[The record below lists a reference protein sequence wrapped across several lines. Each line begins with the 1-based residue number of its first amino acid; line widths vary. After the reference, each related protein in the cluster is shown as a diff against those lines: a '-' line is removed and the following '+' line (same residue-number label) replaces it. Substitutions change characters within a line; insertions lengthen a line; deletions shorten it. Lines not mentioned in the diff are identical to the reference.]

1 MTIHITTKDLTALL
15 KIAKTNDSR
24 YYVNCVC
31 FTATQAS
38 ATYAVTL
45 IRIPCAME
53 TREDGESILVKTEYL
68 KKQLAVTKALGSATV
83 ILEPTEEDI
92 MPGKYPPTD
101 AAFPSSP
108 TPFARY
114 NLDQLLQV
122 LTALKSASTKN
133 AVVILASDNGDFD
146 GRPLHLSLDQYTT
159 PQALIMPGKGEA
171 R

>member
-15 KIAKTNDSR
+15 KIAKTNDTR

-31 FTATQAS
+31 FTATQAV
-38 ATYAVTL
+38 AADGVTL

-53 TREDGESILVKTEYL
+53 TEEGKGILVKTEYL
-68 KKQLAVTKALGSATV
+68 KKQLAVTKALGLSTV
-83 ILEPTEEDI
+83 ILEPTEDDI
-92 MPGKYPPTD
+92 LSGMYPPVD
-101 AAFPSSP
+101 DAFPVNLV
-108 TPFARY
+108 PFARY

-133 AVVILASDNGDFD
+133 AVVILASDNGNFD

-159 PQALIMPGKGEA
+159 PQALIMPGKGET